1 MAKKKKKKQQRG
13 ARRPTYAKGKPVES
27 SGKKTATATPAKKAA
42 AAPAAKP
49 STKGAGGRTTPERI
63 QWNLIRKGTL
73 EQKVFMTLLYIIIV
87 ATLLSY
93 PLRLAE
99 AQRNYDEAKK
109 DLKKWEQKYP
119 TKAEQK
125 KQEKEKP
132 VLPPKPTFGI
142 MLLELFMGAVQGVL
156 FAFLGLNISRRTDL
170 ETPLLDGLHSGGGG
184 ADPGEIRDLLAYAV
198 PTAVILLIPLVGKDV
213 IVDRFFPAPKGGRI
227 KYSAWKYS
235 LSSMNDSVQFQ
246 MLFVLLVFS
255 AFVWLFF
262 RYREQVK
269 FEPHC
274 AGMAAS
280 FLFAMGFIYLNMF
293 GGAGVAG
300 EHVSGAEM
308 LAFASV
314 FSLPVLILGY
324 LYWKKGLEYSLLAG
338 VIGFGIYPFLAT
350 LIIK

>member
-1 MAKKKKKKQQRG
+1 MARKKNKKKQRG
-13 ARRPTYAKGKPVES
+13 ARRPTYAKGKKVEPS
-27 SGKKTATATPAKKAA
+27 ERKPAKASPAKRATAASTSK
-42 AAPAAKP
+42 PAA
-49 STKGAGGRTTPERI
+49 KGAGGRTTPERV

-119 TKAEQK
+119 TREEGK
-125 KQEKEKP
+125 KHEKEKP

-170 ETPLLDGLHSGGGG
+170 ETPLLDRLHSGG

-213 IVDRFFPAPKGGRI
+213 IVDRFFPAPKGGRV
-227 KYSAWKYS
+227 KYPAWKYS

-293 GGAGVAG
+293 GGSGVAG

-314 FSLPVLILGY
+314 FSLPVLILAY